1 MSTRTR
7 RGTRAA
13 RGRLGLTVGRVALIT
28 LAAGV
33 VDGMAHG
40 VEGIQAQS
48 HVTVDIGARDP
59 AISPDGATIA
69 VSILGKIWTLP
80 VEGGVARQITDGA
93 SWDTR
98 PAWSPDGR
106 FLAHAART
114 RQGADILVRN
124 LATGGVRFLHRV
136 PGSVGH
142 MQFHPDGHELFFVD
156 DRSQYEAHVWR
167 IPLTGGEA
175 EQITHT
181 RSWHEWSFALSPDG
195 TRILLETGRF
205 DGTELYEI
213 DVEEMSVAR
222 LTETPEREMAVAWS
236 PDGSRR
242 AHVVTHNGVDRIV
255 VTDLAGDGAE
265 GAETRAVH
273 ESAFDQKQLA
283 FHPSGEWL
291 LVLGGRRLHRLDLAS
306 GGLTAIPFEARFEV
320 ADEPAD
326 DLLITNVR
334 LFDGTGDEAVP
345 ASAVLVRD
353 GRIADV
359 RTGADAGVPDAGPDT
374 PVIDGGGRTLLPG
387 LMDNHYHYWQP
398 LAGADLLAAGI
409 TAIRDPGSAIQDA
422 MDFKDAVRQGVL
434 AGPDVYTAGP
444 LIDGSAGYHPLV
456 DVSIDDPAAAP
467 ALVRS
472 LKAQG
477 VDLLKA
483 YFLLDPDVLA
493 AVVAEARAQGLPV
506 TGHIGVRTSWRQAIE
521 AGING
526 FNHIRVWR
534 DFLPPEIQVDGRD
547 MSLDGGRNP
556 VGRMQADWREIDP
569 ASPEV
574 MSLLELMAETDTGLD
589 PTLYIQSVDD
599 DDRARFSLEEF
610 HNARQA
616 FERMG
621 EFVRRAV
628 ETGVPLLAGT
638 DNVGLFNELEA
649 YAAAGVPNAAILRA
663 ATANGARWLG
673 REDDF
678 GTVRPGRRA
687 HLLLVDGDPLEDI
700 ADLRNIDLVVKD
712 GVVVFGGPPAAPLVP

>member
-1 MSTRTR
+1 MS
-7 RGTRAA
+7 A
-13 RGRLGLTVGRVALIT
+13 RISRGLTAVGGRAERMFGLGTIVTIMASFALG
-28 LAAGV
+28 AGAV
-33 VDGMAHG
+33 
-40 VEGIQAQS
+40 QAQS
-48 HVTVDIGARDP
+48 HVTVDVGARDP
-59 AISPDGATIA
+59 AISPDGSTIA

-80 VEGGVARQITDGA
+80 AEGGTATQLTNGA

-106 FLAHAART
+106 FLAYAARS

-124 LATGGVRFLHRV
+124 LATGGVRFLHHV

-142 MQFHPDGHELFFVD
+142 MQFHPDGSQLFFVD

-167 IPLTGGEA
+167 IPLAGGEA

-181 RSWHEWSFALSPDG
+181 QNWHEWSFALSPDG
-195 TRILLETGRF
+195 NRILLETGRF
-205 DGTELYEI
+205 DGTDLYEL
-213 DVEEMSVAR
+213 DLEEMSLER
-222 LTETPEREMAVAWS
+222 ITDTPEREMAVAWS
-236 PDGSRR
+236 PDGTRR
-242 AHVVTHNGVDRIV
+242 AHVMTHNGYDHIV
-255 VTDLAGDGAE
+255 VSEPGQRQMLA
-265 GAETRAVH
+265 
-273 ESAFDQKQLA
+273 SAFDQKQLA
-283 FHPSGEWL
+283 FHPSGDWL
-291 LVLGGRRLHRLDLAS
+291 LVLGGRRMQRLDLESWEFAP
-306 GGLTAIPFEARFEV
+306 IPFEARFEIAEDPV
-320 ADEPAD
+320 D

-334 LFDGTGDEAVP
+334 LFDGTGDEAAP
-345 ASAVLVRD
+345 AAAVLVRD

-359 RTGADAGVPDAGPDT
+359 RTGEDAGVPDVGPDI
-374 PVIDGGGRTLLPG
+374 PVIDGGGRMLLPG

-398 LAGADLLAAGI
+398 LAGADLLAAGV

-422 MDFKDAVRQGVL
+422 MDFKDAVRLGVL

-444 LIDGSAGYHPLV
+444 LIDGPAGYHPMV

-467 ALVRS
+467 GLVRA
-472 LKAQG
+472 LKEQG

-493 AVVAEARAQGLPV
+493 AVVAEARVQGLPV

-521 AGING
+521 AGISG

-574 MSLLELMAETDTGLD
+574 MSLLELMAETETGLD
-589 PTLYIQSVDD
+589 PTLYIQEIEDS
-599 DDRARFSLEEF
+599 DRTRFSLEEF
-610 HNARQA
+610 HAGRQA
-616 FERMG
+616 YERMG

-628 ETGVPLLAGT
+628 EVGVPLLAGT

-649 YAAAGVPNAAILRA
+649 YANAGVPNAAILRA

-673 REDDF
+673 KEDDF
-678 GTVRPGRRA
+678 GTVLPGRRA
-687 HLLLVDGDPLEDI
+687 HLILVDGDPLSDI
-700 ADLRNIDLVVKD
+700 EDLRNVDLVVKD
-712 GVVVFGGPPAAPLVP
+712 GVIVFGGPAAEPLVP

>member
-1 MSTRTR
+1 MSTLNGLRKR
-7 RGTRAA
+7 RAG
-13 RGRLGLTVGRVALIT
+13 
-28 LAAGV
+28 LAAAVAGCAV
-33 VDGMAHG
+33 AAGSAAG
-40 VEGIQAQS
+40 TGALWAQS
-48 HVTVDIGARDP
+48 YAAVDIGARDP
-59 AISPDGATIA
+59 AFSPDGSTIA
-69 VSILGKIWTLP
+69 VSILGKIWMLP
-80 VEGGVARQITDGA
+80 AEGGAARQVTDGA

-106 FLAHAART
+106 FLAYAAGS

-142 MQFHPDGHELFFVD
+142 MQFHPDGSQLFFVD

-167 IPLTGGEA
+167 IPLAGGEP
-175 EQITHT
+175 EQLTHT
-181 RSWHEWSFALSPDG
+181 RNWHEWSFALSPDG
-195 TRILLETGRF
+195 SRILLETGRF
-205 DGTELYEI
+205 DGTDLYEL
-213 DVEEMSVAR
+213 DLEGVSLERV
-222 LTETPEREMAVAWS
+222 TDTPEREMAVAWS
-236 PDGSRR
+236 RDGSRR
-242 AHVVTHNGVDRIV
+242 AHVETHNGVDHIV
-255 VTDLAGDGAE
+255 FADLTGE
-265 GAETRAVH
+265 GAAPRRLHT
-273 ESAFDQKQLA
+273 SPFDQKQLA

-291 LVLGGRRLHRLDLAS
+291 LVLGGRRMQRLDLAS
-306 GGLTAIPFEARFEV
+306 GEFTPIPFEARFEV
-320 ADEPAD
+320 AEDPAD

-345 ASAVLVRD
+345 ASTVLVRD
-353 GRIADV
+353 GRIAEV
-359 RTGADAGVPDAGPDT
+359 RTGDDAEVAEAGPGT
-374 PVIDGGGRTLLPG
+374 PVIDGAGRMLLPG

-422 MDFKDAVRQGVL
+422 MDFKDAVRLGVL

-444 LIDGSAGYHPLV
+444 LIDGPAGYHPLV

-467 ALVRS
+467 ALVRA

-483 YFLLDPDVLA
+483 YFLLDPEVLA
-493 AVVAEARAQGLPV
+493 AVVAEARVQGLPV

-521 AGING
+521 AGISG

-534 DFLPPEIQVDGRD
+534 DFLPLEIQVDGRD

-556 VGRMQADWREIDP
+556 IGRMQADWREIDP

-574 MSLLELMAETDTGLD
+574 MSLLELMAETETALD
-589 PTLYIQSVDD
+589 PTLYIQEIDD
-599 DDRARFSLEEF
+599 GDRSRFSLEEF
-610 HNARQA
+610 HAAGQA
-616 FERMG
+616 YERMG

-628 ETGVPLLAGT
+628 EVGVPLLAGT

-649 YAAAGVPNAAILRA
+649 YAKAGVPNAAILRA
-663 ATANGARWLG
+663 ATANGSRWLG

-678 GTVRPGRRA
+678 GTVQPGRRA
-687 HLLLVDGDPLEDI
+687 HLILVDGDPLADI

-712 GVVVFGGPPAAPLVP
+712 GIIVFGAPPAEPLVP

>member
-1 MSTRTR
+1 MSARNRTGINAACGRTR
-7 RGTRAA
+7 PKVR
-13 RGRLGLTVGRVALIT
+13 LIT
-28 LAAGV
+28 LAAGFAL
-33 VDGMAHG
+33 GAG
-40 VEGIQAQS
+40 AVEAQS

-59 AISPDGATIA
+59 AFSPDGSTIA

-80 VEGGVARQITDGA
+80 AEGGAARQLTDGA

-106 FLAHAART
+106 FLVYAARS

-124 LATGGVRFLHRV
+124 MATGGVRFLHGV

-142 MQFHPDGHELFFVD
+142 MQFHPDGTQLFFVD

-167 IPLTGGEA
+167 IPLAGGEA

-181 RSWHEWSFALSPDG
+181 QNWHEWSFALSPDG
-195 TRILLETGRF
+195 NRILLETGRF
-205 DGTELYEI
+205 DGTDLYEL
-213 DVEEMSVAR
+213 DLEAMSLERV
-222 LTETPEREMAVAWS
+222 TDTPEREMAVAWS
-236 PDGSRR
+236 PDGTRR
-242 AHVVTHNGVDRIV
+242 AHVMTHNGQDRIV
-255 VTDLAGDGAE
+255 VSIQGERQDFP
-265 GAETRAVH
+265 
-273 ESAFDQKQLA
+273 SAFDQKQLA

-291 LVLGGRRLHRLDLAS
+291 LVLGGRRMQRLDLAS
-306 GGLTAIPFEARFEV
+306 GELTPIPFEARFAI
-320 ADEPAD
+320 ADDPAD

-345 ASAVLVRD
+345 AAAVLVRD
-353 GRIADV
+353 GRIAEV
-359 RTGADAGVPDAGPDT
+359 REGEGAGVPEVPPGTA
-374 PVIDGGGRTLLPG
+374 VVDGGGRMLLPG

-398 LAGADLLAAGI
+398 LAGADLLAAGV

-422 MDFKDAVRQGVL
+422 MDFKDAVRLGVL

-444 LIDGSAGYHPLV
+444 LIDGPAGYHPLV
-456 DVSIDDPAAAP
+456 DVSIEDPAAAP
-467 ALVRS
+467 ALVRA

-493 AVVAEARAQGLPV
+493 AVVAEARVQGLPV

-521 AGING
+521 AGISG

-534 DFLPPEIQVDGRD
+534 DFLPLEIQVDGRD

-569 ASPEV
+569 ESPEV
-574 MSLLELMAETDTGLD
+574 MSLLELMAETETGLD
-589 PTLYIQSVDD
+589 PTLYIQEIEDS
-599 DDRARFSLEEF
+599 DRSRFSLEAF
-610 HNARQA
+610 HAARQA
-616 FERMG
+616 YERMG

-628 ETGVPLLAGT
+628 EVGVPLLAGT

-649 YAAAGVPNAAILRA
+649 YEKAGVPNAAILRA

-673 REDDF
+673 KEDDF
-678 GTVRPGRRA
+678 GIVQPGRRA
-687 HLLLVDGDPLEDI
+687 HLILVDGDPLTDI
-700 ADLRNIDLVVKD
+700 ADLRNIKLVVKD
-712 GVVVFGGPPAAPLVP
+712 GVIVFGGPPAEPLVP

>member
-1 MSTRTR
+1 MSTRNSNSTGL
-7 RGTRAA
+7 GTG
-13 RGRLGLTVGRVALIT
+13 GRCGRVAG
-28 LAAGV
+28 LAAVVAGFALGAGV
-33 VDGMAHG
+33 L
-40 VEGIQAQS
+40 QAQS

-59 AISPDGATIA
+59 AFSPDGSTIA

-80 VEGGVARQITDGA
+80 AGGGAARQLTDGA

-106 FLAHAART
+106 FLAYAART

-124 LATGGVRFLHRV
+124 MATGGVRFLHHV

-142 MQFHPDGHELFFVD
+142 MQFHPDGSQLFFVD

-167 IPLTGGEA
+167 IALAGGEA

-181 RSWHEWSFALSPDG
+181 RNWHEWSFALSPDG
-195 TRILLETGRF
+195 SRILLETGRF
-205 DGTELYEI
+205 DGTDVYEL
-213 DVEEMSVAR
+213 DLEEMSIERV
-222 LTETPEREMAVAWS
+222 TDTPEREMAVAWS
-236 PDGSRR
+236 ADGTRR
-242 AHVVTHNGVDRIV
+242 AHVMTHNGYDHIV
-255 VTDLAGDGAE
+255 VSEPGQSQMLA
-265 GAETRAVH
+265 
-273 ESAFDQKQLA
+273 SAFDQKQLA

-291 LVLGGRRLHRLDLAS
+291 LVLGGRRMQRLDLES
-306 GGLTAIPFEARFEV
+306 GEFTPIPFEARFEV
-320 ADEPAD
+320 AGDPAD

-345 ASAVLVRD
+345 AAVLVRD
-353 GRIADV
+353 GRVAEV
-359 RTGADAGVPDAGPDT
+359 RTGEDTVFPDAGPGT
-374 PVIDGGGRTLLPG
+374 PVIEGGGRMLLPG

-422 MDFKDAVRQGVL
+422 MDFKDAVRLGVL
-434 AGPDVYTAGP
+434 AGPDVYTSGP
-444 LIDGSAGYHPLV
+444 LIDGPAGYHPLV

-467 ALVRS
+467 ALVRA
-472 LKAQG
+472 LKEQG

-493 AVVAEARAQGLPV
+493 AVVAEARVQGLPV

-521 AGING
+521 AGISG

-574 MSLLELMAETDTGLD
+574 MSLIELMAETGTGLD
-589 PTLYIQSVDD
+589 PTLYIQEIEDS
-599 DDRARFSLEEF
+599 DRFRFSLEEF
-610 HNARQA
+610 HAGQHA
-616 FERMG
+616 YERMG

-628 ETGVPLLAGT
+628 EAGVPLLAGT

-649 YAAAGVPNAAILRA
+649 YAKAGVPNAAILRA

-673 REDDF
+673 KEEDF
-678 GTVRPGRRA
+678 GTVQPGRRA
-687 HLLLVDGDPLEDI
+687 HLILVDGDPLADI

-712 GVVVFGGPPAAPLVP
+712 GVIVFGGPPAEPLVP

>member
-1 MSTRTR
+1 MSTRNRNNTGL
-7 RGTRAA
+7 GTG
-13 RGRLGLTVGRVALIT
+13 GRWGRVAG
-28 LAAGV
+28 LAAVVAGFAFGV
-33 VDGMAHG
+33 GAL
-40 VEGIQAQS
+40 QAQS
-48 HVTVDIGARDP
+48 HVTVDVGARDP
-59 AISPDGATIA
+59 AFSPDGSTIA

-80 VEGGVARQITDGA
+80 AEGGAARQITDGA

-106 FLAHAART
+106 FLAYAART

-124 LATGGVRFLHRV
+124 MATGGVRFLHHV

-142 MQFHPDGHELFFVD
+142 MQFHPDGSQLFFVD

-167 IPLTGGEA
+167 IPLAGGEA

-181 RSWHEWSFALSPDG
+181 RNWHEWSFALSPDG
-195 TRILLETGRF
+195 SRMLLETGRF
-205 DGTELYEI
+205 DGTDVYEL
-213 DVEEMSVAR
+213 DLEEMSIERV
-222 LTETPEREMAVAWS
+222 TDTPEREMAVAWS
-236 PDGSRR
+236 ADGTRR
-242 AHVVTHNGVDRIV
+242 AHVMTHNGLDQLV
-255 VTDLAGDGAE
+255 VSEPGQQQLLA
-265 GAETRAVH
+265 
-273 ESAFDQKQLA
+273 SAFDQKQLA

-291 LVLGGRRLHRLDLAS
+291 LVLGGRRMQRLDLES
-306 GGLTAIPFEARFEV
+306 GEFTPIPFEARFEV
-320 ADEPAD
+320 AGDPAD

-345 ASAVLVRD
+345 ASVFVRD
-353 GRIADV
+353 GRVAEV
-359 RTGADAGVPDAGPDT
+359 RTGEDAAFPDVGPGT
-374 PVIDGGGRTLLPG
+374 PVIEGGGRMLLPG

-422 MDFKDAVRQGVL
+422 MDFKDAVRLGVL
-434 AGPDVYTAGP
+434 AGPDVYTSGP
-444 LIDGSAGYHPLV
+444 LIDGPAGYHPLV

-467 ALVRS
+467 ALVRA
-472 LKAQG
+472 LKEQG

-493 AVVAEARAQGLPV
+493 AVVAEARVQGLPV

-521 AGING
+521 AGISG

-574 MSLLELMAETDTGLD
+574 MSLLELMAETGTGLD
-589 PTLYIQSVDD
+589 PTLYIQEIEDS
-599 DDRARFSLEEF
+599 DRFRFSLEEF
-610 HNARQA
+610 HAGQQA
-616 FERMG
+616 YERMG

-649 YAAAGVPNAAILRA
+649 YAEAGVPNAAILRA

-673 REDDF
+673 KEDDF
-678 GTVRPGRRA
+678 GTVQPGRRA
-687 HLLLVDGDPLEDI
+687 HLILVDGDPLADI

-712 GVVVFGGPPAAPLVP
+712 GVIVFGGPPAEPLVP

>member
-1 MSTRTR
+1 MSTRNSNSTGLAVPGTGGR
-7 RGTRAA
+7 R
-13 RGRLGLTVGRVALIT
+13 GRVAG
-28 LAAGV
+28 LAAVAAGFAL
-33 VDGMAHG
+33 GAG
-40 VEGIQAQS
+40 ALRAQS
-48 HVTVDIGARDP
+48 HVSVDIGARDP
-59 AISPDGATIA
+59 AFSPDGSTIA

-80 VEGGVARQITDGA
+80 AEGGTARQLTDGA

-106 FLAHAART
+106 FLAYGART

-124 LATGGVRFLHRV
+124 MATGGVRFLHRV

-142 MQFHPDGHELFFVD
+142 MQFHPDGSQLFFVD

-167 IPLTGGEA
+167 IPLAGGEA

-181 RSWHEWSFALSPDG
+181 RNWHEWSFALSPDG
-195 TRILLETGRF
+195 SRILLETGRF
-205 DGTELYEI
+205 DGTDVYEL
-213 DVEEMSVAR
+213 DLEELSIERV
-222 LTETPEREMAVAWS
+222 TDTPEREMAVAWS
-236 PDGSRR
+236 ADGTRR
-242 AHVVTHNGVDRIV
+242 AYVTTHNGTDRIV
-255 VTDLAGDGAE
+255 VSTAGE
-265 GAETRAVH
+265 RTLFP
-273 ESAFDQKQLA
+273 SAFDQKQLA

-291 LVLGGRRLHRLDLAS
+291 LVLGGRRMQRLDLES
-306 GGLTAIPFEARFEV
+306 GEFTPIPFEARFEV
-320 ADEPAD
+320 AGDPAD

-345 ASAVLVRD
+345 AAVLVRD
-353 GRIADV
+353 GRVAEV
-359 RTGADAGVPDAGPDT
+359 RTGEDAAFPDAGPGT
-374 PVIDGGGRTLLPG
+374 PVIEGGGRMLLPG

-422 MDFKDAVRQGVL
+422 MDFKDAVRLGVL

-444 LIDGSAGYHPLV
+444 LIDGPAGYHPLV

-467 ALVRS
+467 ALVRA
-472 LKAQG
+472 LKEQG

-493 AVVAEARAQGLPV
+493 AVVAEARVQGLPV

-521 AGING
+521 AGISG

-574 MSLLELMAETDTGLD
+574 TSLLELMAETETGLD
-589 PTLYIQSVDD
+589 PTLYIQEIEDS
-599 DDRARFSLEEF
+599 DRARFSLPEF
-610 HNARQA
+610 HAARQA
-616 FERMG
+616 YERMG

-628 ETGVPLLAGT
+628 EAGVPLLAGT

-649 YAAAGVPNAAILRA
+649 YAEAGVPNAAILRA

-673 REDDF
+673 KEDDF
-678 GTVRPGRRA
+678 GTVQPGRRA
-687 HLLLVDGDPLEDI
+687 HLILVDGDPLADI

-712 GVVVFGGPPAAPLVP
+712 GVIVFGGPPAEPLVP

>member
-1 MSTRTR
+1 MSTRNSNSTGLAVPGAGGR
-7 RGTRAA
+7 R
-13 RGRLGLTVGRVALIT
+13 GRVAG
-28 LAAGV
+28 LAAVVAGFAFGV
-33 VDGMAHG
+33 GAL
-40 VEGIQAQS
+40 QAQS

-59 AISPDGATIA
+59 AFSPDGSTIA

-80 VEGGVARQITDGA
+80 AEGGAARQLTDGA

-106 FLAHAART
+106 FLAYAARS

-124 LATGGVRFLHRV
+124 MATGGVRFLHGV

-142 MQFHPDGHELFFVD
+142 MQFHPDGSQLFFVD

-167 IPLTGGEA
+167 IALAAGEA

-181 RSWHEWSFALSPDG
+181 RNWHEWSFALSMS
-195 TRILLETGRF
+195 LEQVT
-205 DGTELYEI
+205 D
-213 DVEEMSVAR
+213 
-222 LTETPEREMAVAWS
+222 TPEREMAVAWS
-236 PDGSRR
+236 ADGTRR
-242 AHVVTHNGVDRIV
+242 AHVMTHNGYDHIV
-255 VTDLAGDGAE
+255 VSFPGEQQLFA
-265 GAETRAVH
+265 
-273 ESAFDQKQLA
+273 SPFDQKQLA

-291 LVLGGRRLHRLDLAS
+291 LVLGGRRMQRLDLES
-306 GGLTAIPFEARFEV
+306 GDLTPIPFEARFEV
-320 ADEPAD
+320 AGDPAD

-345 ASAVLVRD
+345 AAAVLVRD
-353 GRIADV
+353 GRVAEV
-359 RTGADAGVPDAGPDT
+359 RTGEDAAFPDVGPGT
-374 PVIDGGGRTLLPG
+374 PVIEGGGRMLLPG

-422 MDFKDAVRQGVL
+422 MDFKDAVRLGVL

-444 LIDGSAGYHPLV
+444 LIDGPAGYHPLV

-467 ALVRS
+467 ALVRA
-472 LKAQG
+472 LKEQG

-493 AVVAEARAQGLPV
+493 AVVAEARVQGLPV

-521 AGING
+521 AGISG

-534 DFLPPEIQVDGRD
+534 DFLPLEIQVDGRD

-574 MSLLELMAETDTGLD
+574 TSLLELMAETETGLD
-589 PTLYIQSVDD
+589 PTLYIQEIEDS
-599 DDRARFSLEEF
+599 DRARFSLPEF
-610 HNARQA
+610 HTARQA
-616 FERMG
+616 YERMG

-628 ETGVPLLAGT
+628 EAGVPLLAGT

-649 YAAAGVPNAAILRA
+649 YAQAGVPNAAILRA

-673 REDDF
+673 KEDDF
-678 GTVRPGRRA
+678 GTVEPGRRA
-687 HLLLVDGDPLEDI
+687 HLILVDGDPLADI

-712 GVVVFGGPPAAPLVP
+712 GVIVFGGPPAEPLVP

>member
-1 MSTRTR
+1 MSTRNSNSTGLAVPGAGGR
-7 RGTRAA
+7 R
-13 RGRLGLTVGRVALIT
+13 GRVAG
-28 LAAGV
+28 LAAVAAGFAFGV
-33 VDGMAHG
+33 GAL
-40 VEGIQAQS
+40 QAQS

-59 AISPDGATIA
+59 AFSPDGSTVA

-80 VEGGVARQITDGA
+80 AEGGAARQLTDGA

-106 FLAHAART
+106 FLAYAART

-124 LATGGVRFLHRV
+124 MATGGVRFLHHV

-142 MQFHPDGHELFFVD
+142 MQFHPDGSRLFFVD

-167 IPLTGGEA
+167 IPLAGGEA

-181 RSWHEWSFALSPDG
+181 RNWHEWSFALSPDG
-195 TRILLETGRF
+195 SRVLLETGRF
-205 DGTELYEI
+205 DGTDLYEL
-213 DVEEMSVAR
+213 DLEEMSLEQV
-222 LTETPEREMAVAWS
+222 TDTPEREMAVAWS
-236 PDGSRR
+236 ADGTRR
-242 AHVVTHNGVDRIV
+242 AHVMTHNGLDQLV
-255 VTDLAGDGAE
+255 VSEPGQQQLLA
-265 GAETRAVH
+265 
-273 ESAFDQKQLA
+273 SAFDQKQLA

-291 LVLGGRRLHRLDLAS
+291 LVLGGRRMQRLDLET
-306 GGLTAIPFEARFEV
+306 GEFTPIPFEARFEV
-320 ADEPAD
+320 AGDPAD

-334 LFDGTGDEAVP
+334 LFDGTGDEAV
-345 ASAVLVRD
+345 AGAAVLVRD
-353 GRIADV
+353 GRIAEV
-359 RTGADAGVPDAGPDT
+359 RTGAEAGVPEIGPGT
-374 PVIDGGGRTLLPG
+374 PVIDGGGRMLLPG

-422 MDFKDAVRQGVL
+422 MDFKDAVRLGVL

-444 LIDGSAGYHPLV
+444 LIDGPAGYHPLV
-456 DVSIDDPAAAP
+456 DVSIDDPTAAP
-467 ALVRS
+467 ALVRA
-472 LKAQG
+472 LKEQG

-493 AVVAEARAQGLPV
+493 AVVAEARVQGLPV

-521 AGING
+521 AGISG

-534 DFLPPEIQVDGRD
+534 DFLPLEIQVDGRD

-574 MSLLELMAETDTGLD
+574 TSLLELMAETETGLD
-589 PTLYIQSVDD
+589 PTLYIQEIEDS
-599 DDRARFSLEEF
+599 DRSRFSLPEF
-610 HNARQA
+610 HIARQA
-616 FERMG
+616 YERMG

-628 ETGVPLLAGT
+628 EAGVPLLAGT

-649 YAAAGVPNAAILRA
+649 YAQAGVPNAAILRA

-673 REDDF
+673 KEDDF
-678 GTVRPGRRA
+678 GTVQPGRRA
-687 HLLLVDGDPLEDI
+687 HLILVDGDPLADI

-712 GVVVFGGPPAAPLVP
+712 GVIVFGGPPAEPLVP

>member
-1 MSTRTR
+1 MSTLNGRMR
-7 RGTRAA
+7 RK
-13 RGRLGLTVGRVALIT
+13 LGLAAVVAGLGLCTGAIP
-28 LAAGV
+28 
-33 VDGMAHG
+33 
-40 VEGIQAQS
+40 AQS
-48 HVTVDIGARDP
+48 QVTVDVGARDP
-59 AISPDGATIA
+59 AISPDGSTVA
-69 VSILGKIWTLP
+69 VSILGKIWLLP
-80 VEGGVARQITDGA
+80 IEGGTARQLTDGA

-106 FLAHAART
+106 FLAYAART
-114 RQGADILVRN
+114 RQGADLLVRN
-124 LATGGVRFLHRV
+124 MATGGVRFLHRV
-136 PGSVGH
+136 QSSIGH
-142 MQFHPDGHELFFVD
+142 MQFDPEGDQLYFVD
-156 DRSQYEAHVWR
+156 DRSQYDAHVWR
-167 IPLTGGEA
+167 IPLGGGEA

-181 RSWHEWSFALSPDG
+181 QNWHEWSFALSPDG
-195 TRILLETGRF
+195 DRFLLETGRF
-205 DGTELYEI
+205 DGTDLYELHL
-213 DVEEMSVAR
+213 EEMSLER

-236 PDGSRR
+236 PDGSHR
-242 AHVVTHNGVDRIV
+242 AHVETHNGVDHIV
-255 VTDLAGDGAE
+255 LTDLTGE
-265 GAETRAVH
+265 GAAPRRLHT
-273 ESAFDQKQLA
+273 SAFNQKQLA

-306 GGLTAIPFEARFEV
+306 GEMSGIPFEARFEV
-320 ADEPAD
+320 ADDPTD

-334 LFDGTGDEAVP
+334 LFDGTGDEAIP
-345 ASAVLVRD
+345 ATAVLVRD
-353 GRIADV
+353 GRIAEV
-359 RTGADAGVPDAGPDT
+359 RTGEDAGVPDVGPGT
-374 PVIDGGGRTLLPG
+374 PVVDGGGRMLLPG

-398 LAGADLLAAGI
+398 LAGADLLAAGV

-422 MDFKDAVRQGVL
+422 MDFKDAVRLGVL

-444 LIDGSAGYHPLV
+444 LIDGPAGYHPMV
-456 DVSIDDPAAAP
+456 DVSIEDPAAAP
-467 ALVRS
+467 ALVRAM
-472 LKAQG
+472 KEQG

-493 AVVAEARAQGLPV
+493 AVVAEAQVQGLPV

-521 AGING
+521 AGISG

-574 MSLLELMAETDTGLD
+574 MSLLELMAETETGLD
-589 PTLYIQSVDD
+589 PTLFIQEIDD
-599 DDRARFSLEEF
+599 NDRSRFSLEEF

-616 FERMG
+616 YERMG

-628 ETGVPLLAGT
+628 AVGVPLLAGT

-649 YAAAGVPNAAILRA
+649 YADAGVPNAAILRA

-678 GTVRPGRRA
+678 GTVEPGRRA
-687 HLLLVDGDPLEDI
+687 HLILVDGDPLEDI
-700 ADLRNIDLVVKD
+700 AELRNIDLVVKD
-712 GVVVFGGPPAAPLVP
+712 GVIVFGGPAAEPLVP

>member
-1 MSTRTR
+1 MNTRNGDSTDPGIGR
-7 RGTRAA
+7 RW
-13 RGRLGLTVGRVALIT
+13 GRVAGF
-28 LAAGV
+28 AALVAGFSF
-33 VDGMAHG
+33 GAG
-40 VEGIQAQS
+40 ALQAQS

-59 AISPDGATIA
+59 AFSPDGSTIA

-80 VEGGVARQITDGA
+80 AEGGTARQLTDGA

-106 FLAHAART
+106 FLAYAART

-124 LATGGVRFLHRV
+124 MATGGVRFLHHV

-142 MQFHPDGHELFFVD
+142 MQFHPDGSRLFFVD

-167 IPLTGGEA
+167 IPLAGGEA

-181 RSWHEWSFALSPDG
+181 RNWHEWSFALSPDG
-195 TRILLETGRF
+195 SRILLETGRF
-205 DGTELYEI
+205 DGTDLYEL
-213 DVEEMSVAR
+213 DLEEMSLEQV
-222 LTETPEREMAVAWS
+222 TDTPEREMAVAWS
-236 PDGSRR
+236 ADGTRQ
-242 AHVVTHNGVDRIV
+242 AYVETHNGIDSIV
-255 VTDLAGDGAE
+255 LTELSGPGAGPRPAH
-265 GAETRAVH
+265 T
-273 ESAFDQKQLA
+273 SPFDQKQLA
-283 FHPSGEWL
+283 FHPSGDWL
-291 LVLGGRRLHRLDLAS
+291 LVLGGRRLHRLDVATGDMS
-306 GGLTAIPFEARFEV
+306 GIPFEARFEV
-320 ADEPAD
+320 AEDPTD

-345 ASAVLVRD
+345 ATAVLVRD
-353 GRIADV
+353 GRIAEV
-359 RTGADAGVPDAGPDT
+359 RTGDDGGVPDAGSGT
-374 PVIDGGGRTLLPG
+374 PVIDGGGRMLLPG

-422 MDFKDAVRQGVL
+422 MDFKDAVRLGVL

-444 LIDGSAGYHPLV
+444 LIDGPAGYHPLV

-467 ALVRS
+467 ALVRA
-472 LKAQG
+472 LREQG

-493 AVVAEARAQGLPV
+493 AVVAEARVQGLPV

-521 AGING
+521 AGISG

-574 MSLLELMAETDTGLD
+574 MSLLELMAETETGLD
-589 PTLYIQSVDD
+589 PTLYIQEIEDS
-599 DDRARFSLEEF
+599 DRSRFSLPEF
-610 HNARQA
+610 HAARQA
-616 FERMG
+616 YERMG

-628 ETGVPLLAGT
+628 EIGVPLLAGT
-638 DNVGLFNELEA
+638 DNVGLFDELEA
-649 YAAAGVPNAAILRA
+649 YAKAGVPHAAILRA

-673 REDDF
+673 KEDDF
-678 GTVRPGRRA
+678 GTVQPGRRA
-687 HLLLVDGDPLEDI
+687 HLILVEGDPLADI

-712 GVVVFGGPPAAPLVP
+712 GVIVFGGPPAEPLVP

>member
-1 MSTRTR
+1 MSTLNGRMR
-7 RGTRAA
+7 RK
-13 RGRLGLTVGRVALIT
+13 LGLAAV
-28 LAAGV
+28 AAGV
-33 VDGMAHG
+33 AVCTGALP
-40 VEGIQAQS
+40 AQS
-48 HVTVDIGARDP
+48 QVTVDIGARDP
-59 AISPDGATIA
+59 AISPDGSTVA
-69 VSILGKIWTLP
+69 VSILGKIWLLP
-80 VEGGVARQITDGA
+80 IEGGTAHQLTDGA

-106 FLAHAART
+106 FLAYAART
-114 RQGADILVRN
+114 RQGADLLVRN
-124 LATGGVRFLHRV
+124 MATGGVRFLHRV
-136 PGSVGH
+136 QSSIGH
-142 MQFHPDGHELFFVD
+142 MQFDPEGDRLYFVD
-156 DRSQYEAHVWR
+156 DRSQYDAHVWR
-167 IPLTGGEA
+167 IPLGGGEA

-181 RSWHEWSFALSPDG
+181 QNWHEWSFALSPDG
-195 TRILLETGRF
+195 DRLLLETGRF
-205 DGTELYEI
+205 DGTDLYELHL
-213 DVEEMSVAR
+213 EEMSLER

-242 AHVVTHNGVDRIV
+242 AYVETHNGVDHIV
-255 VTDLAGDGAE
+255 LTELTGE
-265 GAETRAVH
+265 GAAPRRLHT
-273 ESAFDQKQLA
+273 SAFNQKQLA

-306 GGLTAIPFEARFEV
+306 GEMSGIPFEARFEV
-320 ADEPAD
+320 ADDPTD

-334 LFDGTGDEAVP
+334 LFDGTGDEAIP
-345 ASAVLVRD
+345 ATAVLVRD

-359 RTGADAGVPDAGPDT
+359 RAGEDAGVPDVGPDT
-374 PVIDGGGRTLLPG
+374 PIIEGGGRMLLPG

-398 LAGADLLAAGI
+398 LAGADLLAAGV

-422 MDFKDAVRQGVL
+422 MDFKDAVRLGVL

-444 LIDGSAGYHPLV
+444 LIDGPAGYHPMV
-456 DVSIDDPAAAP
+456 DVSIEDPAAAP
-467 ALVRS
+467 ALVRA
-472 LKAQG
+472 LKEQG

-493 AVVAEARAQGLPV
+493 AVVAEAQVQGLPV

-521 AGING
+521 AGISG

-574 MSLLELMAETDTGLD
+574 MSLLELMAETETGLD
-589 PTLYIQSVDD
+589 PTLFIQEIDD
-599 DDRARFSLEEF
+599 NDRSRFSLEEF

-616 FERMG
+616 YERMG

-628 ETGVPLLAGT
+628 EVGVPLLAGT

-649 YAAAGVPNAAILRA
+649 YAEAGVPNAAILRA

-678 GTVRPGRRA
+678 GTVEPGRRA
-687 HLLLVDGDPLEDI
+687 HLILVDGDPLEDI
-700 ADLRNIDLVVKD
+700 AELRNIDLVVKD
-712 GVVVFGGPPAAPLVP
+712 GVIVFGGPPAEPLVP

>member
-1 MSTRTR
+1 MSGIGGIDA
-7 RGTRAA
+7 GTGVFGGRIQRMMGLAA
-13 RGRLGLTVGRVALIT
+13 AVAL
-28 LAAGV
+28 AGFAV
-33 VDGMAHG
+33 GAGPV
-40 VEGIQAQS
+40 QAQS
-48 HVTVDIGARDP
+48 QVTLDIGARDP
-59 AISPDGATIA
+59 AISPDGSTIA

-80 VEGGVARQITDGA
+80 ADGGAARQMTDGA

-142 MQFHPDGHELFFVD
+142 MQFHPDGHQLFFVD

-167 IPLTGGEA
+167 IPLAGGEA
-175 EQITHT
+175 EQLTHT
-181 RSWHEWSFALSPDG
+181 RNWHEWSFALSPDG
-195 TRILLETGRF
+195 NRLLLETGRF
-205 DGTELYEI
+205 DGTDLYEI
-213 DVEEMSVAR
+213 DVEAMSLAR
-222 LTETPEREMAVAWS
+222 LTDTPAREMAAAWS

-242 AHVVTHNGVDRIV
+242 AHVETHNGVDWIIV
-255 VTDLAGDGAE
+255 TEMTGGGAE
-265 GAETRAVH
+265 GAESSVVH

-283 FHPSGEWL
+283 FHPSGDWL
-291 LVLGGRRLHRLDLAS
+291 LVLAGRRLHRLDLAT
-306 GGLTAIPFEARFEV
+306 GDMTPIPFEARFDV
-320 ADEPAD
+320 ADDPLD

-334 LFDGTGDEAVP
+334 LFDGAGDEAVP
-345 ASAVLVRD
+345 GSAVLVRD

-359 RTGADAGVPDAGPDT
+359 RTGADAGVPEAGSDT
-374 PVIDGGGRTLLPG
+374 PVIDGGGRMLLPG

-398 LAGADLLAAGI
+398 LAGADLLASGI

-422 MDFKDAVRQGVL
+422 MDFKDAVRLGVL

-444 LIDGSAGYHPLV
+444 LIDGPAGYHPLV

-467 ALVRS
+467 ALVRA

-534 DFLPPEIQVDGRD
+534 DFLPPEIQADGRN

-574 MSLLELMAETDTGLD
+574 VSLLELMAETDTGLD
-589 PTLYIQSVDD
+589 PTLFIQGIDD

-628 ETGVPLLAGT
+628 EMGVPLLAGT

-687 HLLLVDGDPLEDI
+687 HLVLVAGDPLADI

-712 GVVVFGGPPAAPLVP
+712 GVIVFGGPPAEPLVP

>member
-1 MSTRTR
+1 MSTLNGRMR
-7 RGTRAA
+7 RK
-13 RGRLGLTVGRVALIT
+13 LGLAAV
-28 LAAGV
+28 AAGV
-33 VDGMAHG
+33 AVCTGALP
-40 VEGIQAQS
+40 AQS
-48 HVTVDIGARDP
+48 QVTVDIGARDP
-59 AISPDGATIA
+59 AISPDGSTVA
-69 VSILGKIWTLP
+69 VSILGKIWLLP
-80 VEGGVARQITDGA
+80 IEGGTARQLTDGA

-106 FLAHAART
+106 FLAYAART
-114 RQGADILVRN
+114 RQGADLLVRN
-124 LATGGVRFLHRV
+124 MATGGVRFLHRV
-136 PGSVGH
+136 QSSIGH
-142 MQFHPDGHELFFVD
+142 MQFDPEGDRLYFVD
-156 DRSQYEAHVWR
+156 DRSQYDAHVWR
-167 IPLTGGEA
+167 IPLGGGEA

-181 RSWHEWSFALSPDG
+181 QNWHEWSFALSPDG
-195 TRILLETGRF
+195 DRLLLETGRF
-205 DGTELYEI
+205 DGTDLYELHL
-213 DVEEMSVAR
+213 EEMSLER

-242 AHVVTHNGVDRIV
+242 AYVETHNGVDHIV
-255 VTDLAGDGAE
+255 LTELTGE
-265 GAETRAVH
+265 GAAPRRLHT
-273 ESAFDQKQLA
+273 SAFNQKQLA

-306 GGLTAIPFEARFEV
+306 GEMSGIPFEARFEV
-320 ADEPAD
+320 ADDPTD

-334 LFDGTGDEAVP
+334 LFDGTGDEAIP
-345 ASAVLVRD
+345 ATAVLVRD
-353 GRIADV
+353 GRIAEV
-359 RTGADAGVPDAGPDT
+359 RTGEDAGVPDVGPGT
-374 PVIDGGGRTLLPG
+374 PVVDGGGRMLLPG

-398 LAGADLLAAGI
+398 LAGADLLAAGV

-422 MDFKDAVRQGVL
+422 MDFKDAVRLGVL

-444 LIDGSAGYHPLV
+444 LIDGPAGYHPMV
-456 DVSIDDPAAAP
+456 DVSIEDPAAAP
-467 ALVRS
+467 ALVRA
-472 LKAQG
+472 LKEQG

-493 AVVAEARAQGLPV
+493 AVVAEAQVQGLPV

-521 AGING
+521 AGISG

-574 MSLLELMAETDTGLD
+574 MSLLELMAETETGLD
-589 PTLYIQSVDD
+589 PTLYIQEIEDS
-599 DDRARFSLEEF
+599 DRSRFSLEEF

-616 FERMG
+616 YERMG

-628 ETGVPLLAGT
+628 AVGVPLLAGT

-649 YAAAGVPNAAILRA
+649 YADAGVPNAAILRA

-678 GTVRPGRRA
+678 GTVEPGRRA
-687 HLLLVDGDPLEDI
+687 HLILVDGDPLEDI
-700 ADLRNIDLVVKD
+700 AELRNIDLVVKD
-712 GVVVFGGPPAAPLVP
+712 GVIVFGGPPAEPLVP

>member
-1 MSTRTR
+1 MSARNSTGINAACGRTR
-7 RGTRAA
+7 PKVR
-13 RGRLGLTVGRVALIT
+13 LIT
-28 LAAGV
+28 LAAGFALWA
-33 VDGMAHG
+33 GA
-40 VEGIQAQS
+40 VEAQS

-59 AISPDGATIA
+59 AFSPDGSTIA

-80 VEGGVARQITDGA
+80 AEGGAARQLTDGA

-106 FLAHAART
+106 FLVYAARS

-124 LATGGVRFLHRV
+124 MATGGVRFLHGV

-142 MQFHPDGHELFFVD
+142 MQFHPDGSLLFFVD

-167 IPLTGGEA
+167 IPLAGGEA

-181 RSWHEWSFALSPDG
+181 QNWHEWSFALSPDG
-195 TRILLETGRF
+195 NRILLETGRF
-205 DGTELYEI
+205 DGTDLYEL
-213 DVEEMSVAR
+213 DLEEMSLERV
-222 LTETPEREMAVAWS
+222 TDTPEREMAVAWS
-236 PDGSRR
+236 PDGTRR
-242 AHVVTHNGVDRIV
+242 AHVMTHNGQDRIV
-255 VTDLAGDGAE
+255 VSIQGERQDFP
-265 GAETRAVH
+265 
-273 ESAFDQKQLA
+273 SAFDQKQLA

-291 LVLGGRRLHRLDLAS
+291 LVLGGRRMQRLDLAS
-306 GGLTAIPFEARFEV
+306 GELTPIPFEARFAI
-320 ADEPAD
+320 ADDPAD

-345 ASAVLVRD
+345 AAAVLVRD
-353 GRIADV
+353 GRIAEV
-359 RTGADAGVPDAGPDT
+359 REGEGAGVPEVPPGTA
-374 PVIDGGGRTLLPG
+374 VVDGGGRMLLPG

-398 LAGADLLAAGI
+398 LAGADLLAAGV

-422 MDFKDAVRQGVL
+422 MDFKDAVRLGVL

-444 LIDGSAGYHPLV
+444 LIDGPAGYHPLV
-456 DVSIDDPAAAP
+456 DVSIEDPAAAP
-467 ALVRS
+467 ALVRA

-493 AVVAEARAQGLPV
+493 AVVAEARVQGLPV

-521 AGING
+521 AGISG

-534 DFLPPEIQVDGRD
+534 DFLPLEIQVDGRD

-569 ASPEV
+569 ESPEV
-574 MSLLELMAETDTGLD
+574 MSLLELMAETETGLD
-589 PTLYIQSVDD
+589 PTLYIQEIEDS
-599 DDRARFSLEEF
+599 DRSRFSLEAF
-610 HNARQA
+610 HAARQA
-616 FERMG
+616 YERMG

-628 ETGVPLLAGT
+628 EVGVPLLAGT

-649 YAAAGVPNAAILRA
+649 YEKAGVPNAAILRA
-663 ATANGARWLG
+663 ATANGARWL
-673 REDDF
+673 RTDADF
-678 GTVRPGRRA
+678 GLNAVLGPAVDRGQFPHIAGR
-687 HLLLVDGDPLEDI
+687 
-700 ADLRNIDLVVKD
+700 
-712 GVVVFGGPPAAPLVP
+712 

>member
-1 MSTRTR
+1 MSV
-7 RGTRAA
+7 GTRPGGGGAGAAA
-13 RGRLGLTVGRVALIT
+13 RGWAEGRTAWRRVCVLAV
-28 LAAGV
+28 AAGLAF
-33 VDGMAHG
+33 GTGAG
-40 VEGIQAQS
+40 QAQS
-48 HVTVDIGARDP
+48 HVTVDVGARDP
-59 AISPDGATIA
+59 AFSPDGSMIA

-80 VEGGVARQITDGA
+80 VEGGAARQLTDGA

-106 FLAHAART
+106 FLAYAART
-114 RQGADILVRN
+114 RQGADLLVRN
-124 LATGGVRFLHRV
+124 MATGGVRFLHRV
-136 PGSVGH
+136 PGSIGH
-142 MQFHPDGHELFFVD
+142 MQFDPDGSRLYFVD

-167 IPLTGGEA
+167 IPLAGGEA

-181 RSWHEWSFALSPDG
+181 RNWHEWSFALSPDG
-195 TRILLETGRF
+195 NRILLETGRF
-205 DGTELYEI
+205 DGTDLYEL
-213 DVEEMSVAR
+213 DLDEMSIEQ
-222 LTETPEREMAVAWS
+222 LTDTPEREMAVAWS
-236 PDGSRR
+236 PDGRLR
-242 AHVVTHNGVDRIV
+242 AHVATHNGIDRILV
-255 VTDLAGDGAE
+255 SEMGGAE
-265 GAETRAVH
+265 AEPRLLS
-273 ESAFDQKQLA
+273 EGAFDQKQLA

-291 LVLGGRRLHRLDLAS
+291 LVLGGRRMQRLELAS
-306 GGLTAIPFEARFEV
+306 GASTPIPFEARFEM
-320 ADEPAD
+320 AGDPGD

-345 ASAVLVRD
+345 ATAVLVRD
-353 GRIADV
+353 GRIAEV
-359 RTGADAGVPDAGPDT
+359 RTGEDAGVPDVAVGT
-374 PVIDGGGRTLLPG
+374 AVIDGGGRMLLPG

-398 LAGADLLAAGI
+398 LAGAELLAAGI

-422 MDFKDAVRQGVL
+422 MDFKDAVRLGVL

-444 LIDGSAGYHPLV
+444 LIDGPAGYHPLV

-467 ALVRS
+467 ALVRA

-493 AVVAEARAQGLPV
+493 AVVAEARVQGLPV

-521 AGING
+521 AGISG
-526 FNHIRVWR
+526 FNHIRVWL

-589 PTLYIQSVDD
+589 PTLYIQGVDD
-599 DDRARFSLEEF
+599 DDRARFSLPEF

-616 FERMG
+616 YERMG

-628 ETGVPLLAGT
+628 EAGVPLLAGT

-687 HLLLVDGDPLEDI
+687 HLILVDGDPLADI

-712 GVVVFGGPPAAPLVP
+712 GVIVFGGRPAERLVP

>member
-1 MSTRTR
+1 MSARNST
-7 RGTRAA
+7 GMKAA
-13 RGRLGLTVGRVALIT
+13 RGRTGAKVRLIT
-28 LAAGV
+28 LAVGLVLGAG
-33 VDGMAHG
+33 A
-40 VEGIQAQS
+40 VEAQS

-59 AISPDGATIA
+59 AFSPDGSTIA

-80 VEGGVARQITDGA
+80 AEGGTARQLTDGA

-106 FLAHAART
+106 FLAYAARS

-124 LATGGVRFLHRV
+124 MATGGVRFLHGV

-142 MQFHPDGHELFFVD
+142 MQFHPDGSQLFFVD

-167 IPLTGGEA
+167 IPLAGGEA
-175 EQITHT
+175 EQLTHT

-195 TRILLETGRF
+195 NRILLETGRF
-205 DGTELYEI
+205 DGTDLYEL
-213 DVEEMSVAR
+213 DLEEMSLERVTDT
-222 LTETPEREMAVAWS
+222 LEREMAVAWS
-236 PDGSRR
+236 ADGTRR
-242 AHVVTHNGVDRIV
+242 AHVMTHNGQDRIV
-255 VTDLAGDGAE
+255 VSVQGERQDFP
-265 GAETRAVH
+265 
-273 ESAFDQKQLA
+273 SAFDQKQLA

-291 LVLGGRRLHRLDLAS
+291 LVLGGRRMQRLDLAS
-306 GGLTAIPFEARFEV
+306 GEFTPIPFEARFAI
-320 ADEPAD
+320 ADDPAD

-345 ASAVLVRD
+345 AAAVLVRD

-359 RTGADAGVPDAGPDT
+359 RMGEDAGVPEVGPET
-374 PVIDGGGRTLLPG
+374 AIIDGGGRMLLPG

-398 LAGADLLAAGI
+398 LAGADLLAAGV

-422 MDFKDAVRQGVL
+422 MDFKDAVRLGVL

-444 LIDGSAGYHPLV
+444 LIDGPAGYHPLV
-456 DVSIDDPAAAP
+456 DVSIEDPAAAP
-467 ALVRS
+467 ALVRA

-493 AVVAEARAQGLPV
+493 AVVAEARVQGLPV

-521 AGING
+521 AGISG

-534 DFLPPEIQVDGRD
+534 DFLPLEIQVDGRD

-569 ASPEV
+569 ESPEV
-574 MSLLELMAETDTGLD
+574 MSLLELMAETETGLD
-589 PTLYIQSVDD
+589 PTLYIQEIEDS
-599 DDRARFSLEEF
+599 DRSRFSLEEF
-610 HNARQA
+610 HTARQA
-616 FERMG
+616 YERMG

-628 ETGVPLLAGT
+628 EVGVPLLAGT

-649 YAAAGVPNAAILRA
+649 YEKAGVPNAAILRA

-673 REDDF
+673 KEDDF
-678 GTVRPGRRA
+678 GTVQPGRRA
-687 HLLLVDGDPLEDI
+687 HLILVDGDPLTDI
-700 ADLRNIDLVVKD
+700 ADLRNIELVVKD
-712 GVVVFGGPPAAPLVP
+712 GVIVFGGPPAEPLVP

>member
-1 MSTRTR
+1 MSEIGAPTRWKLR
-7 RGTRAA
+7 LAA
-13 RGRLGLTVGRVALIT
+13 AVAGFALVASP
-28 LAAGV
+28 AAGV
-33 VDGMAHG
+33 GAL
-40 VEGIQAQS
+40 QAQS

-59 AISPDGATIA
+59 AFSPDGSTIA

-80 VEGGVARQITDGA
+80 AEGGTARQLTDGA
-93 SWDTR
+93 TWDTR

-106 FLAHAART
+106 FLAYAARS

-124 LATGGVRFLHRV
+124 MATGGVRFLHGV

-142 MQFHPDGHELFFVD
+142 MQFHPDGSQLFFVD

-167 IPLTGGEA
+167 IPLAGGEA
-175 EQITHT
+175 EQLTHT
-181 RSWHEWSFALSPDG
+181 QSWHEWSFALSPDG
-195 TRILLETGRF
+195 NRILLETGRF
-205 DGTELYEI
+205 DGTDLYEL
-213 DVEEMSVAR
+213 DLEEMSLERV
-222 LTETPEREMAVAWS
+222 TDTPEREMAVAWA
-236 PDGSRR
+236 PDGTRR
-242 AHVVTHNGVDRIV
+242 AHVMTHNGADQLV
-255 VTDLAGDGAE
+255 VSVPGWQKLF
-265 GAETRAVH
+265 R
-273 ESAFDQKQLA
+273 SAFDQKQLA

-291 LVLGGRRLHRLDLAS
+291 LVLGGRRMQRLDLES
-306 GGLTAIPFEARFEV
+306 GELTPIPFEARFEI
-320 ADEPAD
+320 AEDPAD

-334 LFDGTGDEAVP
+334 LFDGTGDEAVS

-359 RTGADAGVPDAGPDT
+359 RIGEDAGIPDIGPGT
-374 PVIDGGGRTLLPG
+374 PVIDGGGRMLLPG

-398 LAGADLLAAGI
+398 LAGADLLAAGV

-422 MDFKDAVRQGVL
+422 MDFKDAVRLGVL

-444 LIDGSAGYHPLV
+444 LIDGPAGYHPLV
-456 DVSIDDPAAAP
+456 DVSIDSPAAAP

-472 LKAQG
+472 LKEQG

-493 AVVAEARAQGLPV
+493 ALVAEARVQGLPV

-521 AGING
+521 AGISG

-534 DFLPPEIQVDGRD
+534 DFLPPEIQADGRD

-569 ASPEV
+569 ESPEV
-574 MSLLELMAETDTGLD
+574 MSLLELMAETETALD
-589 PTLYIQSVDD
+589 PTLFIQEIDD
-599 DDRARFSLEEF
+599 SDRSRFSLEEF
-610 HNARQA
+610 HTGQQA
-616 FERMG
+616 YERMG

-628 ETGVPLLAGT
+628 EVGVPLLAGT

-649 YAAAGVPNAAILRA
+649 YAKAGVPNAAILRA

-673 REDDF
+673 KDDDF
-678 GTVRPGRRA
+678 GTVQPGRRA
-687 HLLLVDGDPLEDI
+687 HLILVDGDPLADI

-712 GVVVFGGPPAAPLVP
+712 GVIVFGGPPAEPMVP